1 MRNPGKLLE
10 WKSKDGVV
18 KKGIAYDKDQVENF
32 TKFNKV
38 AIKEVDDKF
47 IPTKVCT
54 VKNTSDVKVIGFVD

>member
-1 MRNPGKLLE
+1 MKNPGKILS
-10 WKSKDGVV
+10 WTTKDGVY

-38 AIKEVDDKF
+38 AIKEVNEKF

-54 VKNTSDVKVIGFVD
+54 VKNISEVKVIGYVD